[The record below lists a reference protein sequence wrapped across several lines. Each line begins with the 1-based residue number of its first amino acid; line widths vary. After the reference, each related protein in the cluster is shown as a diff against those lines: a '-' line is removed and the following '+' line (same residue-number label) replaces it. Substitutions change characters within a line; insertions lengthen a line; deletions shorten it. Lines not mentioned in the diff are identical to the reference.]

1 MKLFPENGNL
11 LNSTQSHQSS
21 GNVSSQSTSATAMM
35 PLILNNSEAVNSLK
49 STTQSMPLSSLVVD
63 KSTIYPL
70 EMECDPV
77 SINPSIPL
85 SSSTYPSRYDC
96 LSSKLSSLNTSSSNS
111 NINTSNL
118 SEFNSDI
125 HRNTKSVSNVLHD
138 YAPNSLPIGVYTN
151 SKSNNGALTN
161 DAHSLAAYQHHLL
174 VSTVGSNGNVSYIP
188 YSMSNEAVNTSIPKN
203 SNTITSSSSLSS
215 T

>member
-1 MKLFPENGNL
+1 
-11 LNSTQSHQSS
+11 
-21 GNVSSQSTSATAMM
+21 M
-35 PLILNNSEAVNSLK
+35 PLIMNNSEAVNSLK
-49 STTQSMPLSSLVVD
+49 SATQSMPLSSLVVD

-85 SSSTYPSRYDC
+85 SSSTHPSTTQQNSRYNF
-96 LSSKLSSLNTSSSNS
+96 LLSSLNTSSSNS

-138 YAPNSLPIGVYTN
+138 YAPTSLPIGVYTN